1 MRKVANKVA
10 KKVAKKVANN
20 SNSCYNPFITQSKI
34 YHLLLDNSKY
44 TIRDLVQESGF
55 SDGYVRKI
63 ITTLKNQHM
72 IERVGSN
79 KTGYWKIHTN
89 SQID

>member
-1 MRKVANKVA
+1 MDKIAVTAAAV
-10 KKVAKKVANN
+10 
-20 SNSCYNPFITQSKI
+20 SNILEITPADG
-34 YHLLLDNSKY
+34 LLDNSKY